1 MGDIAAAIG
10 RTGDAQRYT
19 DRLAA
24 NRKAYH
30 AKFWNQKGRG
40 QGLDTTDTTTT
51 TPAPPPTPCCYDA
64 GGDTSNIFALHIGA
78 VPDDLVNRTVSALV
92 ASLRNWKNRTTGTT
106 DTTDTTGVSGVS
118 GVSGDKQGKERGHVS
133 SPHSSTS
140 MAPPAAPSWGAG
152 THKRGL
158 PHRGCLH
165 TERRIECRTGTFH

>member
-10 RTGDAQRYT
+10 RTGDAKRYT

-40 QGLDTTDTTTT
+40 QGLDTTTTTTTTT
-51 TPAPPPTPCCYDA
+51 TPCCYDG

-92 ASLRNWKNRTTGTT
+92 ASLRNWKNRTNGTA
-106 DTTDTTGVSGVS
+106 DTTGIS
-118 GVSGDKQGKERGHVS
+118 GVSGDKQGKERGQIS

-140 MAPPAAPSWGAG
+140 MAPPAAPPAAPSWGAG
-152 THKRGL
+152 THKRRL
-158 PHRGCLH
+158 PHRGCLY
-165 TERRIECRTGTFH
+165 TELRIECRTDTSH